1 MVQGYAVSTLHTPS
15 QMHYITDF
23 RISVFS
29 GIAAAAAA
37 GSNQD
42 KINTHLA
49 GHFKLAM
56 SLSRCPYML
65 LLSNYVFP
73 IQPSERKAIR
83 WKLLHPKYNNNKI
96 QNFSDQIRPKVSQPQ
111 CSSTQED
118 MRSRGERRE
127 NKKTRQPQQSQ
138 GIK

>member
-29 GIAAAAAA
+29 GIAAAAA

-56 SLSRCPYML
+56 SLA
-65 LLSNYVFP
+65 LSLYALALELRV
-73 IQPSERKAIR
+73 S
-83 WKLLHPKYNNNKI
+83 HPAKWTKGHSMEI
-96 QNFSDQIRPKVSQPQ
+96 ITPKVQ
-111 CSSTQED
+111 
-118 MRSRGERRE
+118 
-127 NKKTRQPQQSQ
+127 
-138 GIK
+138 

>member
-1 MVQGYAVSTLHTPS
+1 MVQCYAVSTLHTLS

-56 SLSRCPYML
+56 SLS
-65 LLSNYVFP
+65 LSLYALALELRV
-73 IQPSERKAIR
+73 S
-83 WKLLHPKYNNNKI
+83 HPAKWTKGHSMEI
-96 QNFSDQIRPKVSQPQ
+96 ITPKVQ
-111 CSSTQED
+111 
-118 MRSRGERRE
+118 
-127 NKKTRQPQQSQ
+127 
-138 GIK
+138 

>member
-1 MVQGYAVSTLHTPS
+1 MVQCYAVSTLHTLS

-56 SLSRCPYML
+56 SLS
-65 LLSNYVFP
+65 LSLYALALELRV
-73 IQPSERKAIR
+73 S
-83 WKLLHPKYNNNKI
+83 HPAK
-96 QNFSDQIRPKVSQPQ
+96 
-111 CSSTQED
+111 
-118 MRSRGERRE
+118 
-127 NKKTRQPQQSQ
+127 
-138 GIK
+138 